1 MTVMASLQRLAAVA
15 LATSVLVVV
24 HPLPARASGDP
35 PTAFEHRGDVVS
47 GEPLYQRHCA
57 ACHGP
62 SGRGDGQQG
71 RAFDPGP
78 PDFTAGGA
86 DAQRYYLA
94 TRDGGMAVG
103 VSAAMPAFR
112 HTLNEQ
118 QTRDIVAHLMRMA
131 PRPDHRTV
139 VQTLTETQERYPR

>member
-1 MTVMASLQRLAAVA
+1 MKVMATLEWNASIA
-15 LATSVLVVV
+15 LATCLLVLLHAVPVQ
-24 HPLPARASGDP
+24 ASGGT
-35 PTAFEHRGDVVS
+35 PTALEVQGDAAA

-62 SGRGDGQQG
+62 AGRGDGQQG

-86 DAQRYYLA
+86 DAERFYLA

-112 HTLNEQ
+112 HTLSEQ
-118 QTRDIVAHLMRMA
+118 QTRDIIAHLMQME
-131 PRPDHRTV
+131 P
-139 VQTLTETQERYPR
+139 